1 MAKKRCLMVGG
12 SGMAGRWIEIWS
24 GLLGE
29 RVEIVGLVDVS
40 REVLKER
47 GDALDLTEGQRF
59 VDFATALAGVEADF
73 CAIATPPQFH
83 SEQA

>member
-47 GDALDLTEGQRF
+47 GDALDLTEGQRLWLPACPSYVKNRF
-59 VDFATALAGVEADF
+59 PTIWPGRWR
-73 CAIATPPQFH
+73 C
-83 SEQA
+83 